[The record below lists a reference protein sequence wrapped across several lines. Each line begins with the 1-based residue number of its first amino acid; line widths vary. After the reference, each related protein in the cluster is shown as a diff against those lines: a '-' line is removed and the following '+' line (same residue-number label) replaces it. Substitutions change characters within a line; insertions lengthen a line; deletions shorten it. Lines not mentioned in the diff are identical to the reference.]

1 VEIELDAKLAVNL
14 SNNSSVSTNPNATNV
29 ADCRENLRR
38 IPRARINH
46 YHREG
51 KKKKVLMLWLEE
63 ELANSNILGFFAD
76 PRLDVSFL
84 LNLDISNMLYECLL
98 CDNNVD
104 V

>member
-1 VEIELDAKLAVNL
+1 
-14 SNNSSVSTNPNATNV
+14 
-29 ADCRENLRR
+29 
-38 IPRARINH
+38 
-46 YHREG
+46 
-51 KKKKVLMLWLEE
+51 MLWLEE

-84 LNLDISNMLYECLL
+84 LNLDISNMLYERLL